1 MYWLI
6 YIGLLL
12 MVVPFT
18 VALKINDNY
27 LIGSLVFGMGFI
39 SFAMD
44 LMYDKIKK
52 IYIELKKKG

>member
-1 MYWLI
+1 
-6 YIGLLL
+6 